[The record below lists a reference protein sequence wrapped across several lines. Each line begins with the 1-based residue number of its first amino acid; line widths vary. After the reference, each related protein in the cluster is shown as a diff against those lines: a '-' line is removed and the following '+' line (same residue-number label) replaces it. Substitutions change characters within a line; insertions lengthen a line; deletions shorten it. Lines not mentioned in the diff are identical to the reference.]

1 MPIQDK
7 RLRKF
12 YEHLDHINQGLVS
25 PFQTMQRYRK
35 LLTTNV
41 QPRSKD
47 GPALPL
53 ELRMMPSDPL

>member
-35 LLTTNV
+35 LL
-41 QPRSKD
+41 
-47 GPALPL
+47 
-53 ELRMMPSDPL
+53 